1 VFSPACIYVH
11 KKCYGGNALRTPAYG
26 FLYLLVA
33 LLLMADAAQAQSQ
46 FDVGFGVS
54 GIKGT
59 SANNATVPFF
69 PQDVGGGAFPTFSG
83 DLLLYKHLGV
93 GGEASWR
100 ATQNLSGGGQ
110 PFRPIFYD
118 MGLVY
123 APPLNKFASAE
134 LTTGLGG
141 ESIRFYQA
149 NFTCSS
155 FSCSNFVS
163 SNHLLWEVGGGLRLY
178 PWRSLFVR
186 PEVHYYLIHN
196 NLEFSSNHATRLGVS
211 VGYSFGR
218 E

>member
-1 VFSPACIYVH
+1 M
-11 KKCYGGNALRTPAYG
+11 
-26 FLYLLVA
+26 VA
-33 LLLMADAAQAQSQ
+33 LLLMAGAAQAQSQ

-59 SANNATVPFF
+59 SANDASGRFF

-100 ATQNLSGGGQ
+100 ATQNNSQ
-110 PFRPIFYD
+110 SFPPFRPIFYD

-134 LTTGLGG
+134 LTTGLGA

-149 NFTCSS
+149 NFICSS
-155 FSCSNFVS
+155 FACTNFVS

-178 PWRSLFVR
+178 SWRSLFVR

-196 NLEFSSNHATRLGVS
+196 NLEFSGNHATRLGVS